1 MEKYHYQTPNLVIR
15 LAILIQHW
23 TRNYLPVN
31 STTKLEPKIKTE
43 QPIQL
48 LDLITIGNIT
58 IAKIDNC
65 NQTTLDKLGNFTTLD
80 LESTTNVTK
89 QQPNVTKQQQNK
101 QQQQQQPAIPINAT
115 TTNKSLNSSSAF
127 PSSGLNITW
136 DADLPNTIRSLTN
149 NTINMNVDILTKQE
163 LENSAITKQTLSNVT
178 FYQFTPLD
186 ITRSLLNETIGKLV
200 EVNQTL
206 ISPGIGIN
214 QTSQVVDQNQINK
227 TGSLQPAAAVSSEP
241 IDIVIVDTGVSL
253 THPDLSVYRSLS
265 FVNGNLSSNPQFNR

>member
-1 MEKYHYQTPNLVIR
+1 MEKYHCQTPLLVIR
-15 LAILIQHW
+15 LSTNSTLDKKLSPI
-23 TRNYLPVN
+23 N

-89 QQPNVTKQQQNK
+89 QQPNVTKQQQ
-101 QQQQQQPAIPINAT
+101 QQQPAIPINAT
-115 TTNKSLNSSSAF
+115 TTNNSLNSSSAF

-149 NTINMNVDILTKQE
+149 NTNNTNVDILTKQGVR
-163 LENSAITKQTLSNVT
+163 K
-178 FYQFTPLD
+178 FRY
-186 ITRSLLNETIGKLV
+186 
-200 EVNQTL
+200 
-206 ISPGIGIN
+206 
-214 QTSQVVDQNQINK
+214 NK
-227 TGSLQPAAAVSSEP
+227 TNSFKCY
-241 IDIVIVDTGVSL
+241 I
-253 THPDLSVYRSLS
+253 LSIHS
-265 FVNGNLSSNPQFNR
+265 FGYN